1 MLHHISIGVSDLQ
14 RSGVFYDACLGPLGF
29 RRVWEDIRSGEQY
42 QAIGYG
48 VEDGKDKF
56 ALKERHSESLS
67 AGQGFHLAFTAPSC
81 DAVAA
86 FHAAAM
92 ALGAT
97 DRGGPKVWAEFGD
110 SYFAAY
116 VIDPDGWQLE
126 AVFKG

>member
-29 RRVWEDIRSGEQY
+29 RRVWEDIRSGEQH

-67 AGQGFHLAFTAPSC
+67 AGQGFHLAFTAPNR

-97 DRGGPKVWAEFGD
+97 DRGGQKVWAEFGD